1 MAKQVAT
8 RLNITD
14 FSACLRK
21 YSVYDESGD
30 NLSVKVSF
38 GVMRADYR
46 NTITGEQCLDVFYES
61 APFINYALKAFGIT
75 AATANKRLN
84 AANVYHCD
92 GWTVARMKWCHYISA
107 QDLRR
112 FLLAISCRSDG
123 TGYKNKADVLN
134 ELLGIISS
142 EYNVSTEFI
151 KGTNPEGLQDIDYG
165 DCQFMANHRWPED
178 CEAVVLI
185 KSQVT
190 ESVEPAAA
198 EIATAVEPAAPVE
211 SAAVESEDELVEGL
225 QALVEAQ
232 AIAEQDAFEAEHADE
247 MLIEPGE
254 WVESS
259 DWADDY
265 VLDDDDEDFDA
276 ALQEECAAL
285 CSDAVC
291 IATAAHEVAKAN
303 WGVTGTPADGTCFT
317 AQFVCG
323 IVQDA
328 QVELGSRA
336 SVVDVFG
343 HLLERMHA
351 ESFQDDFTR
360 ADSLVWLY
368 RDHIEHLTGFGGVYE
383 NKMAQVQAAL
393 ADAGLRGYLAAE
405 IENELTSKLAAR
417 ILAEFD
423 RLGSVANPAMA
434 QEVLEQVNVRVGN
447 LLAFGF
453 ISDLGPFLDPDNLRR
468 RFGGRKNAWR
478 KETEAVAQDAPT
490 AQDGAA
496 PTTEHS
502 TKDSEVATA
511 QTTDATAQTTAV
523 TDAPAAPQDSAT
535 APQAADAEAVDYS
548 RYTDDVDTYLHLLTP
563 QRLEPVQSFLE
574 FPEDEGPRA
583 PLAEAGASLSN
594 EVTAADLSGVDYEAL
609 EASGG
614 FVYDPESGIEFF
626 GEGDGVL
633 EPPCARAQTTVESDG
648 GGQVGE
654 YPSDFNDAATSVLEA
669 CTLTADEVTSLGR
682 KGTGPTSGKAAC
694 TAKVTT
700 ISAQVEPSA
709 QGGAAVVTSAKT
721 TLPPTDPEG
730 GKGSKVPKAK
740 RGARAGLTG
749 QVLFVSSTGAATEL
763 GAEKSAPQTYESQ
776 LAHTSYLCAE
786 NVHSVF
792 CSESQDWPNLSPTV
806 LEGLTDAGLIPA
818 LCSERSSAD
827 ELRLAWQA
835 LSWVSFAG
843 LSPKQDATVQAAYKS
858 AVGILTRIVANFEV
872 WRDSYDELQVR
883 DIYRLGDGYANSFIS
898 ALRIF
903 DHEVP
908 DFVAL
913 RAELMTPWVQNFMTK
928 FYLYQAAAGRTE
940 HLPLSLAWMPEL
952 TADIVAGIN
961 TEVDVCF
968 GKEFSAVGVNM
979 LKAALQDAHH
989 DNLASG
995 CYRLSPELKM
1005 RHVTALAQRLAYM
1018 MLWPLTERLT
1028 GVHCSSPID
1037 GFTRPNM
1044 NLMRHI
1050 NARGVTIGTG
1060 VNHYDAL
1067 AAACCEAVL
1076 TRLHKLSPLEQ
1087 ALDEKSRIRLS
1098 RRSVKE
1104 VHEIMNGLGAVGAS
1118 INRGVAGVSCSELKC
1133 WAKIPS
1139 YAYDL
1144 EQRAKF
1150 LRDKLDFGGL
1160 EAGKAQVC
1168 EDVCTQLDVWVDKV
1182 KQRPELKWGQH
1193 FDALAAEAVA
1203 LMGDISAQYPNL
1215 VAARHE
1221 AIKTHLWAV
1230 VQQLMLDR
1238 VRLEPEQTV
1247 TVLGRLLVEK
1257 YAYLNRDMGR
1267 QLAYIT
1273 MRRFASD
1280 KKYDVKPLK
1289 QDTFDLNLNALKACL
1304 CFGYF
1309 PDSAGYE
1316 IMLYVPRE
1324 VVASYF
1330 EPFTFWG
1337 VGSLDSVFAQ
1347 EVELLAAEML
1357 AIRNRLNAGPKG
1369 KAPPAR
1375 RKEVRAGMEG

>member
-38 GVMRADYR
+38 GVLRADYR

-61 APFINYALKAFGIT
+61 APFINYALEAFGISID
-75 AATANKRLN
+75 AANKRLN
-84 AANVYHCD
+84 AHNLYRCEF
-92 GWTVARMKWCHYISA
+92 TVEDITRHKKYISA
-107 QDLRR
+107 HTLRR
-112 FLLAISCRSDG
+112 FLLAISCRADG
-123 TGYKNKADVLN
+123 TGYKSKAAVLN
-134 ELLGIISS
+134 ELLGVISS
-142 EYNVSTEFI
+142 EYNVSTEFLKAVTVGMTDLSYI
-151 KGTNPEGLQDIDYG
+151 GFARELGEQNPLVMIE
-165 DCQFMANHRWPED
+165 
-178 CEAVVLI
+178 
-185 KSQVT
+185 SQVT

-211 SAAVESEDELVEGL
+211 STAVESEDELVEGL

-247 MLIEPGE
+247 MLIEPGQ

-368 RDHIEHLTGFGGVYE
+368 RDHIEHLTGHGGVYE
-383 NKMAQVQAAL
+383 NEMARVQAAL

-434 QEVLEQVNVRVGN
+434 QEVLEQVNVRIGN

-478 KETEAVAQDAPT
+478 KDTEAVAQDAPT
-490 AQDGAA
+490 DQQDSSTA
-496 PTTEHS
+496 TEH
-502 TKDSEVATA
+502 DPQGSEV
-511 QTTDATAQTTAV
+511 ATAQTTAV
-523 TDAPAAPQDSAT
+523 TDAPAAPQDSAS
-535 APQAADAEAVDYS
+535 DAEAADYS

-583 PLAEAGASLSN
+583 PLPEAGASLSN

-609 EASGG
+609 ELSGG

-633 EPPCARAQTTVESDG
+633 EAPCARTQTAVESDG
-648 GGQVGE
+648 VGQVGE
-654 YPSDFNDAATSVLEA
+654 YPSELNDAATSLLEA
-669 CTLTADEVTSLGR
+669 CTLTADEVASLGR
-682 KGTGPTSGKAAC
+682 KGTGSTSGKAAC

-730 GKGSKVPKAK
+730 GKGSKPPKAK

-792 CSESQDWPNLSPTV
+792 CSESQDGPNLSPTV

-940 HLPLSLAWMPEL
+940 HLPLSLAWVPEL

-968 GKEFSAVGVNM
+968 GKEFGAVGVNM
-979 LKAALQDAHH
+979 LRAALQDAHH

-995 CYRLSPELKM
+995 CYRLPPELKM

-1028 GVHCSSPID
+1028 GLRCSSPID

-1060 VNHYDAL
+1060 INHYDAL
-1067 AAACCEAVL
+1067 AAACCEAAL

-1087 ALDEKSRIRLS
+1087 ALDEKSRIRLT
-1098 RRSVKE
+1098 RRNVKE
-1104 VHEIMNGLGAVGAS
+1104 VHEIMNGLGEVGTS

-1144 EQRAKF
+1144 EQRDKF
-1150 LRDKLDFGGL
+1150 LRDKLEFGGL
-1160 EAGKAQVC
+1160 EAGKVQVC

-1182 KQRPELKWGQH
+1182 KQRPELKWDQH

-1203 LMGDISAQYPNL
+1203 LMGDISAQYPDL
-1215 VAARHE
+1215 VAARRE

-1238 VRLEPEQTV
+1238 VRLEPEQAV

-1347 EVELLAAEML
+1347 EVEILAAEML

-1375 RKEVRAGMEG
+1375 RKEARADMEG